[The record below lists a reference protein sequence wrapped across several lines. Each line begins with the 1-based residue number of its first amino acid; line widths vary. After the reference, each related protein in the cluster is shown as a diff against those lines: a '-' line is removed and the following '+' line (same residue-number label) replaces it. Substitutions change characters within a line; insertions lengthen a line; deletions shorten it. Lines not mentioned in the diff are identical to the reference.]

1 MNERLSRY
9 FVQMAILIIPLCI
22 LIGCAPT
29 TPSSQPTVP
38 PTQATLT
45 ALEIPVRVSG
55 ANNTETD
62 LKKDETVGI
71 QVNDAIVAPESG
83 HGVVRFGDRLA
94 VDILSSTDFSVSD
107 VKLEPGNALFA
118 KLKQV
123 AGHTRVSLRDNANAR
138 VRLETDF
145 ASITTLRPGT
155 EYLVCHDPT
164 LLTCL
169 VVLKGEVEVVG
180 QGKVVTVRGGEGT
193 YVLKDKPPFPPICAR
208 IEDVNAWLDKK
219 LGKGDVPA
227 LGELV
232 AGWPQ
237 ESCAAATAKASVP
250 AGTTQLLPRSEGMVK
265 IEAGTYTVGSTA
277 SDEFHIAPLQKK
289 LPAFWIDS
297 HGVTNAQYKLFLDQ
311 TGHSKPA
318 SWPGQDKHP
327 VKGVTW
333 DDAVAYCAWLSKRLP
348 GEAEWEVAA
357 RGPGPNPPLYPW
369 GNDPNAGGKI
379 DSLPRAET
387 YEVGSVD
394 FNKSPFGVYDMARN
408 VWEWVGDPY
417 YPVSEGMK
425 IVRGGR
431 YGLTRDMAYRQQAE
445 PKSER
450 FVPFA
455 GFRCA
460 ADQVD
465 GGQK

>member
-1 MNERLSRY
+1 MIYKHSPRY
-9 FVQMAILIIPLCI
+9 FAQMAILVIPVFI
-22 LIGCAPT
+22 LIGCA
-29 TPSSQPTVP
+29 TPAPPSQPAVS

-71 QVNDAIVAPESG
+71 QVNDLIVAPDSG
-83 HGVVRFGDRLA
+83 RGLLQFGDRLA
-94 VDILSSTDFSVSD
+94 VDILRSANFSLSD
-107 VKLEPGNALFA
+107 VKLEPGDALFA

-237 ESCAAATAKASVP
+237 ESCAAATAKASIS
-250 AGTTQLLPRSEGMVK
+250 AGTTQPLPRSEGMVE
-265 IEAGTYTVGSTA
+265 IEAGTYTMGSA
-277 SDEFHIAPLQKK
+277 VSDEFHIPPLQKK
-289 LPAFWIDS
+289 LPTFWVDS
-297 HGVTNAQYKLFLDQ
+297 HEVTNAQYKGFLDQ
-311 TGHSKPA
+311 TGHQKPT
-318 SWPGQDKHP
+318 SWPGQGKHP

-333 DDAVAYCAWLSKRLP
+333 DDAAAYCAWSSKRLP
-348 GEAEWEVAA
+348 TEAEWEVAA
-357 RGPGPNPPLYPW
+357 RW
-369 GNDPNAGGKI
+369 AGI
-379 DSLPRAET
+379 ESPVVSL
-387 YEVGSVD
+387 G
-394 FNKSPFGVYDMARN
+394 
-408 VWEWVGDPY
+408 
-417 YPVSEGMK
+417 
-425 IVRGGR
+425 
-431 YGLTRDMAYRQQAE
+431 
-445 PKSER
+445 
-450 FVPFA
+450 
-455 GFRCA
+455 
-460 ADQVD
+460 
-465 GGQK
+465 

>member
-1 MNERLSRY
+1 
-9 FVQMAILIIPLCI
+9 V
-22 LIGCAPT
+22 T
-29 TPSSQPTVP
+29 
-38 PTQATLT
+38 
-45 ALEIPVRVSG
+45 G
-55 ANNTETD
+55 ADSTETA
-62 LKKDETVGI
+62 LKKDETVVI
-71 QVNDAIVAPESG
+71 QVNDAIVAPENG
-83 HGVVRFGDRLA
+83 HGVVRFDDRLV
-94 VDILSSTDFSVSD
+94 VDILRSTDFSLSD
-107 VKLEPGNALFA
+107 VKLEPGDALFA

-123 AGHTRVSLRDNANAR
+123 KGHTRVSLSDTANAR

-164 LLTCL
+164 ALTCL

-193 YVLKDKPPFPPICAR
+193 FILKDKPPFPPICAQ
-208 IEDVNAWLDKK
+208 IEEVNAWFDKL
-219 LGKGDVPA
+219 LGAEDVPA

-232 AGWPQ
+232 AGWRQ
-237 ESCAAATAKASVP
+237 ESCAAAAARASSASV
-250 AGTTQLLPRSEGMVK
+250 GTTQHLPRSEGMVR
-265 IEAGTYTVGSTA
+265 IEAGTYVVGSTA
-277 SDEFHIAPLQKK
+277 SDEFRITPLQRN
-289 LPAFWIDS
+289 LPTFGIDS
-297 HGVTNAQYKLFLDQ
+297 HEVTNAQYEMFLDQ
-311 TGHSKPA
+311 TGHPKPA
-318 SWPGQDKHP
+318 TWPGQDAHP

-333 DDAVAYCAWLSKRLP
+333 DDAVAYCAWSNKRLP
-348 GEAEWEVAA
+348 AEAEWEVAA

-369 GNDPNAGGKI
+369 GGDPGADGKVAY
-379 DSLPRAET
+379 LPRTET

-394 FNKSPFGVYDMARN
+394 FNKSPFGVYDMAGN

-431 YGLTRDMAYRQQAE
+431 YGLTRDMAYRQQTE
-445 PKSER
+445 PASER

-460 ADQVD
+460 ADQVE
-465 GGQK
+465 GGQP

>member
-1 MNERLSRY
+1 MNRCLPRY
-9 FVQMAILIIPLCI
+9 FVPTAVLIISLSI
-22 LIGCAPT
+22 LIGCTAT
-29 TPSSQPTVP
+29 TSSSQPAVS

-45 ALEIPVRVSG
+45 ALAIPVHVSG
-55 ANNTETD
+55 VNSTETA
-62 LKKDETVGI
+62 LKKDETVVI
-71 QVNDAIVAPESG
+71 QVNDAIVAPENG
-83 HGVVRFGDRLA
+83 HGVVRFGDRLV
-94 VDILSSTDFSVSD
+94 VDILRGTDFSLSD
-107 VKLEPGNALFA
+107 VKLEPGDALFA

-123 AGHTRVSLRDNANAR
+123 KGHTRVSLRDNANAR

-193 YVLKDKPPFPPICAR
+193 YILKDKPPFPPICAH
-208 IEDVNAWLDKK
+208 IEDVNAWLDKQ
-219 LGKGDVPA
+219 LGTGDVPA

-237 ESCAAATAKASVP
+237 ESCAAATAKASVS
-250 AGTTQLLPRSEGMVK
+250 AGTTQLLPRSEGMAK
-265 IEAGTYTVGSTA
+265 IEAGTYAVGSTA
-277 SDEFHIAPLQKK
+277 SDEFHVAPLQKK
-289 LPAFWIDS
+289 LPTFWIDS
-297 HGVTNAQYKLFLDQ
+297 HEVTNAQYKLFLDQ
-311 TGHSKPA
+311 TGHPKPS

-333 DDAVAYCAWLSKRLP
+333 DDAVAYCAWTNKRLP
-348 GEAEWEVAA
+348 TEAEWEVAA

-369 GNDPNAGGKI
+369 GSDPEDGGKV
-379 DSLPRAET
+379 DYLPRTET

-394 FNKSPFGVYDMARN
+394 FNKSPFGVYDMAGN

-417 YPVSEGMK
+417 YPVSEGMR

-450 FVPFA
+450 LVPFT

-460 ADQVD
+460 ADQVE
-465 GGQK
+465 GGQQ

>member
-1 MNERLSRY
+1 MIYGHTPRY
-9 FVQMAILIIPLCI
+9 FAQMAILVIPVFV
-22 LIGCAPT
+22 LIGCATPT
-29 TPSSQPTVP
+29 PPSPPTVS

-71 QVNDAIVAPESG
+71 QVNDAIVAPENG

-94 VDILSSTDFSVSD
+94 VDILRSTDFSLSD
-107 VKLEPGNALFA
+107 VRLEPGDALFA

-123 AGHTRVSLRDNANAR
+123 KGHTRVALSDSANAR

-193 YVLKDKPPFPPICAR
+193 YILKGKAPFPSICAR
-208 IEDVNAWLDKK
+208 IEDVNAWFDKI
-219 LGKGDVPA
+219 LGAGDVQA

-237 ESCAAATAKASVP
+237 ESCAAATAKASAS
-250 AGTTQLLPRSEGMVK
+250 AGATQPLPRSEGMVK
-265 IEAGTYTVGSTA
+265 IEAGAYTVGSTA
-277 SDEFHIAPLQKK
+277 SDEFHIAPLQKN
-289 LPAFWIDS
+289 LPTFWIDS
-297 HGVTNAQYKLFLDQ
+297 HEVTNAQYKGYLDQ
-311 TGHSKPA
+311 TGHPKPI

-333 DDAVAYCAWLSKRLP
+333 DDAVAYCAWSSKRLP
-348 GEAEWEVAA
+348 TEAEWEVAA

-369 GNDPNAGGKI
+369 GSDPEAAGKVGY
-379 DSLPRAET
+379 LPRTET

-394 FNKSPFGVYDMARN
+394 FNRAPPASMIWPATSGSG
-408 VWEWVGDPY
+408 WVTHTTPY
-417 YPVSEGMK
+417 RK
-425 IVRGGR
+425 
-431 YGLTRDMAYRQQAE
+431 A
-445 PKSER
+445 
-450 FVPFA
+450 
-455 GFRCA
+455 
-460 ADQVD
+460 
-465 GGQK
+465 